1 MSSSEPISSLKGIG
15 EKTGKLFEKLGVITI
30 DDLLSYYP
38 RAYDTY
44 ETAVPVG
51 QLKEQMVMSVA
62 AALPKP
68 PDLLRTGKIQ
78 MVQEP
83 RKCRFSSSAV
93 RRRKHVPGNHGFH

>member
-51 QLKEQMVMSVA
+51 QLKEQKVRWLWKGGCHA
-62 AALPKP
+62 H
-68 PDLLRTGKIQ
+68 DHLL
-78 MVQEP
+78 
-83 RKCRFSSSAV
+83 F
-93 RRRKHVPGNHGFH
+93 